1 MEYRCRLGTAGG
13 QLIDGV
19 YVAENEA
26 QLRRELEEKGMLVLS
41 VRPTR
46 ATGRAGA
53 GLRSPET
60 HPLPRFPRVQPGA
73 GHAAESGH
81 AARAVA
87 GPAAPGPHRS
97 GVQAGPRRG
106 VRAREGRRA
115 AVGCLRRAGRPRAA
129 RLHGVAA
136 RRRAQRQPGDRAA
149 ALRRL
154 RQADRRRPPQD
165 DQRADVSGRPAR
177 ARRRRCRH
185 HRPQARAG
193 VLAVLFQLRGRTAG
207 EHAIHH
213 ARLGVHPRVRAVP
226 GRRRSSGASPSR

>member
-19 YVAENEA
+19 YAAENEA

-41 VRPTR
+41 VRP
-46 ATGRAGA
+46 A
-53 GLRSPET
+53 GLLAWLAPGIRPAET
-60 HPLPRFPRVQPGA
+60 HPLPRFSRVQPGT

-87 GPAAPGPHRS
+87 GPAARGPHRS
-97 GVQAGPRRG
+97 GLQAGPRHR
-106 VRAREGRRA
+106 VRAREKRRA

-136 RRRAQRQPGDRAA
+136 RWRAERQSGDGAA

-154 RQADRRRPPQD
+154 RQADWRRPSQD

-177 ARRRRCRH
+177 ARRHRRGH

-193 VLAVLFQLRGRTAG
+193 LLAVLFQLRRPTAD
-207 EHAIHH
+207 EHASHH
-213 ARLGVHPRVRAVP
+213 ARLGVHPRVRRYSSSS
-226 GRRRSSGASPSR
+226 GSSGASPP